1 MKIIRSS
8 DKKQLET
15 YFKRLINTDSREV
28 AVVKRIIAAVA
39 KNGDKALVSLTARFD
54 GFKTS
59 PKGLIVTKEEFREA
73 LRAVKPE
80 IIAAL
85 KTAKKNITSFCK
97 KQKTAGFSISS
108 GKGASTGM
116 MIVPVDGTGIYV
128 PGGKAVYPSTV
139 LMNAIPALT
148 AGVKSVVM
156 CTPADK
162 KGKINPVILAAAALC
177 GVKEVYKLG
186 GAQAIA
192 AMAYGTKTVRRV
204 DKIVGP
210 GNIYVAI
217 AKRMIFGLAG
227 IDSIAGPS
235 EVLLIADSSA
245 NPEYAASD
253 LLAQAE
259 HDEDA
264 TCIMITDSAEF
275 AAKTLDALNRQK
287 ACLPK
292 SAIIESALKRGC
304 IVIAKNLE
312 EAATLSNIFA
322 PEHLQ
327 LMTRKNEKLL
337 KLIRNAGAIF
347 MGNYSP
353 VALGDYI
360 AGTNHVLPTSGSSRF
375 SSGLGVS
382 DFVKRIGYVKYSK
395 QALED
400 VKLKIEQLAEC
411 EGLRAHGKSVSCRL

>member
-1 MKIIRSS
+1 MKIIRST
-8 DKKQLET
+8 DTKQIGT
-15 YFKRLINTDSREV
+15 YFKRLINTDNRAASI
-28 AVVKRIIAAVA
+28 VKGILAAVS
-39 KNGDKALVSLTARFD
+39 KNGDKALVTLTARLD

-59 PKGLIVTKEEFREA
+59 PKGLIVTKKEFTEA
-73 LRAVKPE
+73 RRTVRPE
-80 IIAAL
+80 IISAL
-85 KTAKKNITSFCK
+85 NTAKMNITSYCK
-97 KQKTAGFSISS
+97 KQKTAGFTISS
-108 GKGASTGM
+108 GKGAKTGM
-116 MIVPVDGTGIYV
+116 LIVPVDGAGIYV

-139 LMNAIPALT
+139 LMNAIPAII
-148 AGVKSVVM
+148 AGVRRIIM
-156 CTPADK
+156 CTPADEE
-162 KGKINPVILAAAALC
+162 GKVNPVILAAADLC
-177 GVKEVYKLG
+177 GITDVYKLG

-227 IDSIAGPS
+227 IESIAGPS

-245 NPEYAASD
+245 NPEYAAAD

-275 AAKTLDALNRQK
+275 AKKTLDALKRQK
-287 ACLPK
+287 TCLPK
-292 SAIIESALKRGC
+292 SAIIKSALERGC

-312 EAATLSNIFA
+312 EAAALSNVFA

-327 LMTRKNEKLL
+327 LMTGKNAKLL

-347 MGNYSP
+347 IGNYSP

-382 DFVKRIGYVKYSK
+382 DFVKKIGYVKYSK
-395 QALED
+395 QALKG
-400 VKLKIEQLAEC
+400 VRSKIERLAEC
-411 EGLRAHGKSVSCRL
+411 EGLRAHGKSVGCRL